1 MTSNSVFISNRV
13 KSCRYDFIFIF
24 LREEK
29 KKLCEMIKDG
39 AWAYDFF
46 YIYRNDWSSFFSTP
60 IANGIK

>member
-46 YIYRNDWSSFFSTP
+46 FF
-60 IANGIK
+60 I